1 MGTQDENCR
10 CFMCRIF
17 SPLFLGLLATVAVLF
32 TLSTCHAEDWPQFRR
47 DERHSG
53 WATQTL
59 TGPLVR
65 DYDGTILTY
74 HTGGWVPATREV
86 QVDNLTVRK
95 NIVMLMGSAAGG
107 DPRFAH
113 GSARWASYLKRN
125 QGYKSIPNS
134 AYRPGLFFL
143 ESIQPKAGIETDSG
157 HHACQYS
164 INPTNNDVIGG
175 YIMESGFLRF
185 NGGVV
190 TSRSQSDILGPTIC
204 RDDGSI
210 GITISRQQ
218 WHGGGM
224 YAKLFD
230 MKTGSLFA
238 GLWSQWGSVAND
250 ATDDEILGYT
260 IAYDAVFAG
269 DKLVSNFVTSA
280 GNPQNLPKDW
290 TWAPEVSGLCSW
302 SLNPLKRLECRP
314 GSWGQLSTDGTLLW
328 TYEQTPY
335 ERIPN
340 GWWAVGGASRK
351 LTALSIPSLNIVFQ
365 ADVGDVPLRI
375 QEAPLVG
382 PTMVVAIAY
391 RDGVPYLDAYD
402 RTTFAK
408 LWSTQ
413 VPIVPR
419 EGGCAYWPARGT
431 EQVTLAASGDSI
443 VVASNGL
450 TLLDAHTG
458 EITWQEKLGTTYFNP
473 VIVDG
478 LLMVL
483 RDDSGPGQDPVTGN
497 CSGNGVEVWKP
508 AAAIIVPTDTPA
520 ATATRTSVPTST
532 ATAPPT
538 RTFTRTVV
546 PTRTPVVASAP
557 TCVPGCIQV
566 Q

>member
-1 MGTQDENCR
+1 MRRFWAFALC
-10 CFMCRIF
+10 
-17 SPLFLGLLATVAVLF
+17 GLLLLT
-32 TLSTCHAEDWPQFRR
+32 STARAEDWPQFRR

-53 WATQTL
+53 WATKTL
-59 TGPLVR
+59 TAPLVL

-74 HTGGWVPATREV
+74 HSGWVPATREV

-113 GSARWASYLKRN
+113 GSARWASYLRRN

-134 AYRPGLFFL
+134 AYKPGLFFL

-164 INPTNNDVIGG
+164 SNPTNIDVIGG

-190 TSRSQSDILGPTIC
+190 SSRSQSDILGPTTC
-204 RDDGSI
+204 RDDDSV
-210 GITISRQQ
+210 GITTSRQQ

-224 YAKLFD
+224 YAKLFN
-230 MKTGSLFA
+230 MKTGSLDNT
-238 GLWSQWGSVAND
+238 LWAQWGAVPDANND
-250 ATDDEILGYT
+250 NEVLGYT

-269 DKLVSNFVTSA
+269 NMLISNYVTSA
-280 GNPQNLPKDW
+280 GNPKNLPKGW
-290 TWAPEVSGLCSW
+290 VWAPEVSGLCTW

-340 GWWAVGGASRK
+340 GWWAVGGSSQK
-351 LTALSIPSLNIVFQ
+351 LVALSIPSLETVFE
-365 ADVGDVPLRI
+365 ADVGDMPLRI

-382 PTMVVAIAY
+382 PTMVVTIAY
-391 RDGVPYLDAYD
+391 HNGVPHLDAYD
-402 RTTFAK
+402 RTNFTK
-408 LWSTQ
+408 LWSTP

-419 EGGCAYWPARGT
+419 TGGCAYWPARGT
-431 EQVTLAASGDSI
+431 EQVALAASGDSI
-443 VVASNGL
+443 VVASDGL
-450 TLLDAHTG
+450 TMLDAKTG
-458 EITWQEKLGTTYFNP
+458 EIVWSKRGATYFNP

-508 AAAIIVPTDTPA
+508 AAASSVPTNTPLVTA
-520 ATATRTSVPTST
+520 TAQNTPTSIPTRTATSPPTRTATRTI
-532 ATAPPT
+532 PPT
-538 RTFTRTVV
+538 RT
-546 PTRTPVVASAP
+546 PANSSAP
-557 TCVPGCIQV
+557 TCVPGCIQAP
-566 Q
+566 